1 MACTYESIKSAS
13 LLPSSPFG
21 SGWRE
26 ILMGRRKPSKYK
38 EKVIGLDATKTKS
51 EASEAGAPEVLAA
64 IDRPRSSNSS
74 TPLFGNYQ
82 LALASRPTSAPPH
95 KTDSQPLDAPIRDIA
110 PAVRFG
116 RYYSFPEHFMNS
128 YNGIPKMSV
137 GSALIEPLHSLPIEA
152 TRRNAEH
159 FNFCK

>member
-1 MACTYESIKSAS
+1 
-13 LLPSSPFG
+13 
-21 SGWRE
+21 
-26 ILMGRRKPSKYK
+26 MGRRKPSKYK

-51 EASEAGAPEVLAA
+51 EASEAGGPEVLAA
-64 IDRPRSSNSS
+64 IDRSRSSNSS

-82 LALASRPTSAPPH
+82 LELASRPTSAPPD
-95 KTDSQPLDAPIRDIA
+95 KTESQPLNASIRDIA

-116 RYYSFPEHFMNS
+116 HYYSFPDLMNS
-128 YNGIPKMSV
+128 YNGITKMYV

-159 FNFCK
+159 LHFCKCK